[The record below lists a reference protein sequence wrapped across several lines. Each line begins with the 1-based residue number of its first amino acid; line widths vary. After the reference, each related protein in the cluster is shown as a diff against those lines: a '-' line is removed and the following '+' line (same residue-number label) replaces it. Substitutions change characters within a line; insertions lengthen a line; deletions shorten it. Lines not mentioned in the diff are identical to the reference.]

1 MNDENQILQS
11 EEDKSNQNIEIALIL
26 EAIYLKYGYDFRNY
40 SKAHIKRR
48 ILSRFMREKL
58 SNLSEMQYLLL
69 TNPEWFHNL
78 LLDFSLNVTE
88 MFRDPKFF
96 QAVRA
101 QVVPL
106 LKTYPFLK
114 IWHAGCSTGEEVY
127 SMAILLKEEDMLDKC
142 IIYGTDFNQIVLDKA
157 AEAIYPLDR
166 MKEYTN
172 NYNKAEGKA
181 SFSDYFSANY
191 NAVLLDKELKKN
203 IVFSDHNLVTDG
215 VFGEMNMIVCRNVL
229 IYFNRALQEKVI
241 KLFYESLLP
250 GGILCLG
257 TKETLILSDYN
268 EKFEQISKLNIFKK
282 LYD

>member
-1 MNDENQILQS
+1 
-11 EEDKSNQNIEIALIL
+11 
-26 EAIYLKYGYDFRNY
+26 
-40 SKAHIKRR
+40 
-48 ILSRFMREKL
+48 
-58 SNLSEMQYLLL
+58 
-69 TNPEWFHNL
+69 
-78 LLDFSLNVTE
+78 
-88 MFRDPKFF
+88 MF
-96 QAVRA
+96 
-101 QVVPL
+101 
-106 LKTYPFLK
+106 
-114 IWHAGCSTGEEVY
+114 
-127 SMAILLKEEDMLDKC
+127 DKC

-181 SFSDYFSANY
+181 SFSDYFSAHY
-191 NAVLLDKELKKN
+191 NAVLLDKVLKKN

-257 TKETLILSDYN
+257 TKETLILSEYN